1 MNHKCPKCSSS
12 IIEKTKFCKIC
23 GCNLQEELIENP
35 TCPKCN
41 KVFSSDIKFCI
52 QDGTKLVHPDKL
64 IPKCVVCTKAY
75 TNGAKYCPNDGGQIM
90 LDDEIIKMVSTPIN
104 PNKEAIEKAH
114 QNTPTYSSP
123 KETMSSIIPTYKKA
137 DIGKR
142 FLAYLLDGL
151 ITLLLF
157 IPSLILI
164 SEFFVNLY
172 TYGNSYMG
180 DLAPTKLA
188 FGFILLIIPFS
199 YSLLKDGLGNGQSYG
214 KKALSLMVVN
224 VNSNKPCSKTNSAG
238 RNIMFSIISCVP
250 YIGYIVEIVMVFAN
264 PESRKISDLVAGTQV
279 IDVNEYKNT

>member
-1 MNHKCPKCSSS
+1 MNNNCPKCSTS
-12 IIEKTKFCKIC
+12 IVEKTKFCKIC

-41 KVFSSDIKFCI
+41 SVFSSDIKFCV

-64 IPKCVVCTKAY
+64 IPKCTVCKKAY

-90 LDDEIIKMVSTPIN
+90 LDTEIIQLVSKTLPPDIG
-104 PNKEAIEKAH
+104 PTEKVY
-114 QNTPTYSSP
+114 QNAPLHSSS
-123 KETMSSIIPTYKKA
+123 KETLSTIPTYKKA

-142 FLAYLLDGL
+142 FLAYLLDGF
-151 ITLLLF
+151 ITLLFF

-164 SEFFVNLY
+164 SDFFINLY
-172 TYGNSYMG
+172 TYGDTYMG
-180 DLAPTKLA
+180 DFDPSKLA
-188 FGFILLIIPFS
+188 FGFILLIMPFS
-199 YSLLKDGLGNGQSYG
+199 YSLLKDGFGNGQSYG
-214 KKALSLMVVN
+214 KKALNLMVVN

-279 IDVNEYKNT
+279 IDANEYKSN

>member
-23 GCNLQEELIENP
+23 GYNLQEELIENP

-104 PNKEAIEKAH
+104 PNTEAIEKAH
-114 QNTPTYSSP
+114 QNIPMYSSP
-123 KETMSSIIPTYKKA
+123 KEALSAAIPTYKKA

-151 ITLLLF
+151 ITLLFF
-157 IPSLILI
+157 IPSIILILDYFM
-164 SEFFVNLY
+164 ELY
-172 TYGNSYMG
+172 TYGSISMIGYNPS
-180 DLAPTKLA
+180 KII
-188 FGFILLIIPFS
+188 FGFILLFLPFT
-199 YSLLKDGLGNGQSYG
+199 YSLIKDGLGNGQSYG
-214 KKALSLMVVN
+214 KRALNLMVVN
-224 VNSNKPCSKTNSAG
+224 VNSNNPCSKSNSAG

-250 YIGYIVEIVMVFAN
+250 YIGYLVEVIMVFAN
-264 PESRKISDLVAGTQV
+264 SEGRKISDLVAGTQV